1 MITKRHLLAAG
12 AASLAVPGL
21 LGRAHAQEPPK
32 EIRIGYQKS
41 GVLLIAKEQE
51 LFEKRFK
58 SIGAS
63 VKWVEFTFGPP
74 LLEALNTGNI
84 DYGTVGDTPPIFAQA
99 ARANLLYVATLPG
112 RGNTQAIV
120 VPKDSPIRKLE
131 DLKGKKV
138 AIARA
143 SSAHNF
149 TIAALES
156 VGLSFNDIQPQ
167 YLPPADAAAAFTR
180 GSIDAWTIWDPFYAL
195 AELNR
200 DARPLPVKPEAAAQN
215 SYFLANKD
223 FTQKHPGI
231 VSAINDEL
239 AKATNWASTN
249 RDQAAKLFAQASGV
263 ELAAQQRT
271 VARTEFNFLP
281 LNDAIATQ
289 QQAIADRFHRLGLIP
304 KAINIRDI
312 IWVWKPSA

>member
-12 AASLAVPGL
+12 AASLAVPGF

-32 EIRIGYQKS
+32 EIRIGYQKG

-249 RDQAAKLFAQASGV
+249 RDQAAKLFAQASRV